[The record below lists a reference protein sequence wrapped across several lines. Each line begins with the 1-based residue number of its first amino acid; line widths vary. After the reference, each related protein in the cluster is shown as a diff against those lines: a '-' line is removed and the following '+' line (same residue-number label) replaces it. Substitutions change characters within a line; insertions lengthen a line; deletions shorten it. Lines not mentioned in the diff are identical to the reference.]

1 MADCSR
7 SSVVG
12 LRRARETD
20 EAKQTSCGALAM
32 LVDGSRERY
41 RRRQRSVCKTRQKR
55 KERKKVGEGLQWQ
68 EEDKA
73 TIGALLD
80 VDVDARGKERG
91 EVVS

>member
-1 MADCSR
+1 
-7 SSVVG
+7 
-12 LRRARETD
+12 
-20 EAKQTSCGALAM
+20 
-32 LVDGSRERY
+32 
-41 RRRQRSVCKTRQKR
+41 VCKTRQKR

-91 EVVS
+91 EVVTAHIWPHDYHVGNCGQAEPSSNLTSCGY